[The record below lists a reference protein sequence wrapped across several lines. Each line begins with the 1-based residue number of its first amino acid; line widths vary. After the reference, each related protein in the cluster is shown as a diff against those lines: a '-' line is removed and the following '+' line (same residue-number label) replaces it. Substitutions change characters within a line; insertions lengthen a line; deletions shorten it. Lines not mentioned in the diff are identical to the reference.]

1 MFELK
6 RKYEFHAARKLTKID
21 TSHPCAK
28 VHGHTF
34 HITVTIHDEINAKT
48 GWVIDF
54 YDIDQIYNQKIHSIL
69 DHSYLNDIH
78 GLENPTTEKL
88 AQWIWNNLKN
98 DLKSLHSI
106 TVSEGDNYGC
116 TYWGGNA

>member
-34 HITVTIHDEINAKT
+34 HITVTIQDEINAKT

-54 YDIDQIYNQKIHSIL
+54 YEIGRAH
-69 DHSYLNDIH
+69 
-78 GLENPTTEKL
+78 
-88 AQWIWNNLKN
+88 
-98 DLKSLHSI
+98 
-106 TVSEGDNYGC
+106 V
-116 TYWGGNA
+116 